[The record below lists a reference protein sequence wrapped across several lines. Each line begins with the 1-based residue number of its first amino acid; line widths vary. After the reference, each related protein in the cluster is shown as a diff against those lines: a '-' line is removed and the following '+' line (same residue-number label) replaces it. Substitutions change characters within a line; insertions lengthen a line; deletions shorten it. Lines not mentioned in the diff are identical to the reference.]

1 MVLGSLNEVLEGDKT
16 LYESIQQINNPDYKK
31 PSRISSILSTL
42 SHYGMSYEDKVYK
55 NMVAVPADPSLQNKN
70 ELGYTN
76 LYSGMYNGAQQT
88 GWKIKSEEDKPF
100 NQKSL
105 IQKRNI
111 LRKMAQE
118 PEIEDIIDIM
128 TNECIVYDSDEAYVC
143 LPFMDNAVIQDL
155 NEKALDEV
163 RTAVDTVFYQI
174 YLLLRFKQNA
184 WNVFRRFIIDGVI
197 SYEIVFDSLEN
208 PHTIIGLVDID
219 PATLTKVT
227 QDGTT
232 YWIQYKGM
240 SGKERKLLDSQ
251 IIYIKYEDSGV
262 AERQSYLERLIRPF
276 NIYRIIEQAQVIW
289 TVTQSSFKTMFT
301 IPVNGMNKAKGLQTL
316 NAAMNRYRE
325 DITFNNETGELK
337 VNGKVN
343 MPFNKEFWM
352 PENENGKPQIE
363 TIVDNGP
370 QLNDSEQLKFFAS
383 KLYKI
388 SKIPESRFD
397 KEAGASWFGTDPSQA
412 LRDEINFGRFT
423 ARLRSTFGEIIL
435 KPLRIQIALQIP
447 ELKNDKRI
455 LDSISLRWNSYNQ
468 FQELMEQQIDQ
479 TRMEFIQALR
489 DTFTSTDEDGNDVS
503 YFCDKYLLVK
513 YLKMSDADLELNAKY
528 KMEEKLAKEK
538 MENGEA
544 EDTKKDEDSEDGD
557 LEDED
562 LFGGDEE
569 EEGNSKEDKDKD
581 SEADDLLGDEETPE
595 EDVEPEDNTN
605 DIDKEMLGNVKPEKV
620 EKP

>member
-1 MVLGSLNEVLEGDKT
+1 
-16 LYESIQQINNPDYKK
+16 
-31 PSRISSILSTL
+31 
-42 SHYGMSYEDKVYK
+42 
-55 NMVAVPADPSLQNKN
+55 
-70 ELGYTN
+70 
-76 LYSGMYNGAQQT
+76 
-88 GWKIKSEEDKPF
+88 
-100 NQKSL
+100 
-105 IQKRNI
+105 
-111 LRKMAQE
+111 
-118 PEIEDIIDIM
+118 
-128 TNECIVYDSDEAYVC
+128 
-143 LPFMDNAVIQDL
+143 
-155 NEKALDEV
+155 
-163 RTAVDTVFYQI
+163 
-174 YLLLRFKQNA
+174 
-184 WNVFRRFIIDGVI
+184 
-197 SYEIVFDSLEN
+197 
-208 PHTIIGLVDID
+208 
-219 PATLTKVT
+219 
-227 QDGTT
+227 
-232 YWIQYKGM
+232 
-240 SGKERKLLDSQ
+240 
-251 IIYIKYEDSGV
+251 
-262 AERQSYLERLIRPF
+262 
-276 NIYRIIEQAQVIW
+276 
-289 TVTQSSFKTMFT
+289 MFT

-479 TRMEFIQALR
+479 TRMDFIQALR

-581 SEADDLLGDEETPE
+581 SDEEDLIGSEETPE

>member
-1 MVLGSLNEVLEGDKT
+1 MILGSLNEVLEGDKT
-16 LYESIQQINNPDYKK
+16 IYESIQQISNNGDYKK
-31 PSRISSILSTL
+31 PSRISTILSTL

-76 LYSGMYNGAQQT
+76 LYSGMYNGVQQT

-143 LPFMDNAVIQDL
+143 QPFLDNAVIQDL
-155 NEKALDEV
+155 NERALDEV
-163 RTAVDTVFYQI
+163 RTAVDTIFYQV

-184 WNVFRRFIIDGVI
+184 WNTFRRFIIDGVI
-197 SYEIVFDSLEN
+197 AAEIVYDSLEN
-208 PHTIIGLVDID
+208 PHTIIGIVDID
-219 PATLTKVT
+219 PATLTKVV

-352 PENENGKPQIE
+352 PENENGKPEIE

-397 KEAGASWFGTDPSQA
+397 KDSGASWFGTDPSQA

-423 ARLRSTFGEIIL
+423 SRLRATFGELIL
-435 KPLRIQIALQIP
+435 KPIRIQLALQIP

-455 LDSISLRWNSYNQ
+455 LDSVSLRWNSYNQ

-479 TRMEFIQALR
+479 TRMEFIQSLR
-489 DTFTSTDEDGNDVS
+489 ETFTTTDEEGNEVS
-503 YFCDKYLLVK
+503 YFCDKFLLVK

-528 KMEEKLAKEK
+528 KMEEKLAKEGK
-538 MENGEA
+538 GE
-544 EDTKKDEDSEDGD
+544 ESDKDEDEDTD
-557 LEDED
+557 QDEMEDED
-562 LFGGDEE
+562 LLGDAGNDEDQEE
-569 EEGNSKEDKDKD
+569 ND
-581 SEADDLLGDEETPE
+581 SEESDEDIPE
-595 EDVEPEDNTN
+595 EDAEPEDNTE
-605 DIDKEMLGNVKPEKV
+605 DIDKEMLGDVQPEEV

>member
-1 MVLGSLNEVLEGDKT
+1 
-16 LYESIQQINNPDYKK
+16 
-31 PSRISSILSTL
+31 
-42 SHYGMSYEDKVYK
+42 MSYEDKVYK

-163 RTAVDTVFYQI
+163 RTAVDTIFYQI

-197 SYEIVFDSLEN
+197 ASEIVYDSLEN
-208 PHTIIGLVDID
+208 PHTVIGIVDID
-219 PATLTKVT
+219 PATLTKVV

-232 YWIQYKGM
+232 FWIQYKGM

-423 ARLRSTFGEIIL
+423 ARLRSTFGELIL
-435 KPLRIQIALQIP
+435 KPLRIQLALQIP

-479 TRMEFIQALR
+479 TRMEFIQSLR
-489 DTFTSTDEDGNDVS
+489 DTFTTTDEEGNESS
-503 YFCDKYLLVK
+503 YFCDKFLLVK

-538 MENGEA
+538 LDSGEG
-544 EDTKKDEDSEDGD
+544 EDKKDKDED
-557 LEDED
+557 LEDDELED
-562 LFGGDEE
+562 
-569 EEGNSKEDKDKD
+569 
-581 SEADDLLGDEETPE
+581 DDLLGDEDNDEDSEAEDLLGNEEGDEEAPE
-595 EDVEPEDNTN
+595 EDVEPEDNTD